1 MWQLKG
7 KLTKSFVEQKQL
19 SSVWNRFSIKFTY
32 DDGENNLEDK
42 YMDYEI

>member
-19 SSVWNRFSIKFTY
+19 SSAWNRFSIKFTY